1 MDMSSIRTGLTS
13 VTFRALS
20 ISKIVQ
26 LAAAAGLDGIEW
38 GGDIHV
44 PAGDIQS
51 AVFALQETE
60 KAGLEVLSYGSYY
73 HGLPEEDFSP
83 VLESAKA
90 LQAPMIRVW
99 AGNRPFEDCPEE
111 IFQQLVLAFRHA
123 ADLAKPFGIDIS
135 FEYHRGT
142 LTQTK
147 RILLLAAQPGYFPGR
162 TALRAGRSGL
172 FRLQP
177 PCVLLDGEQRAP
189 SSF

>member
-1 MDMSSIRTGLTS
+1 MSSIRTGLTS

-83 VLESAKA
+83 VLAVPFPWKWPPYPKPA
-90 LQAPMIRVW
+90 QGAP
-99 AGNRPFEDCPEE
+99 
-111 IFQQLVLAFRHA
+111 
-123 ADLAKPFGIDIS
+123 
-135 FEYHRGT
+135 
-142 LTQTK
+142 
-147 RILLLAAQPGYFPGR
+147 
-162 TALRAGRSGL
+162 
-172 FRLQP
+172 
-177 PCVLLDGEQRAP
+177 AP
-189 SSF
+189 APRR